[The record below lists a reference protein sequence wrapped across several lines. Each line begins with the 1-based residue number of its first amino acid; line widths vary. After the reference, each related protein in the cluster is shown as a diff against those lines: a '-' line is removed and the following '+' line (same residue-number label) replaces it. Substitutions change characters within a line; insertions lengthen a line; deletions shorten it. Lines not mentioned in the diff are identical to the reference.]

1 MIDGAKNLRYIGN
14 KKECNKGCE
23 SKVSKCADFFTF
35 DVDMITKS
43 VIFCLQ
49 NFSRN
54 MCYIVWVVIYF
65 SDRLPIYITC
75 SNYESL
81 WKGSRVLKLYPN
93 YVPYY

>member
-1 MIDGAKNLRYIGN
+1 MTLKISVTLATKRNAIRGVNPRFQN
-14 KKECNKGCE
+14 
-23 SKVSKCADFFTF
+23 VQTFFTF